1 MTADNLQYEIAIPEQ
16 LTDGDWN
23 ELIEVTHKAYEEHAR
38 RGLTILSVSCS
49 LDFLKRRCM
58 GNKLILVRHGE
69 RIVAY
74 YCYAILTQ
82 PNNKKAL
89 KTVTLTVHPEYKRMG
104 ISCKLHDTALEQ
116 ARLLQCA
123 YGFLNTSC
131 DAPSAR
137 AAHRAAGFRDW
148 YFTHFPNANHYSI
161 VMRID
166 LHETLSP
173 IQRFK
178 ALAGS
183 WLKIHIKM
191 GKKGQA
197 RLPLRIFN
205 KIRRTFQQKCNLPIA
220 SKGNLR
226 PLSLSE
232 TQQINLS
239 ILQFFSDF
247 CNKHGLRYLLCY
259 GTLIGAIRHKG
270 FIPWDDDVDV
280 TMPIPDYYKFREL
293 IEKENP
299 HPHYKVLYGM
309 KMNVGIPYTM
319 LGDMRTLAEMPG
331 RDKGH
336 SRPVA
341 IDILPCYA
349 LSDDDESAK
358 TQIQSIANLTSE
370 SWWYLY
376 FRHSSRT
383 VRLLHRW
390 FITRNKLSSLLRK
403 IEKITNQHPW
413 GSTKRVRT
421 MAFVHTAFTWLTPH
435 DFDDYLLHPFEDST
449 FRIPRSYHEH
459 LASLYGNYMELP
471 PPHKRVANYSNAYI
485 DRKRD
490 KLSPCP

>member
-1 MTADNLQYEIAIPEQ
+1 MSSSDFQYQIVEPEQ
-16 LTDGDWN
+16 LSDADWDKLT
-23 ELIEVTHKAYEEHAR
+23 EMTHAAFKEHAE
-38 RGLTILSVSCS
+38 RGLTMLSVSCS
-49 LDFLKRRCM
+49 ASFLKNRCM
-58 GNKLILVRHGE
+58 GNKLILATAVDKIAG
-69 RIVAY
+69 Y
-74 YCYAILTQ
+74 YCYSIKPLT
-82 PNNKKAL
+82 NKQNIFKC
-89 KTVTLTVHPEYKRMG
+89 VTLAIHPGFKRRG
-104 ISCKLHDTALEQ
+104 LSRELHRLALEQ
-116 ARLLQCA
+116 ARQHDCA
-123 YGFLNTSC
+123 YGILDTSC

-148 YFTHFPNANHYSI
+148 YFTHFPNANYYSI

-191 GKKGQA
+191 DKKGQA

-232 TQQINLS
+232 TQQVNLC

-299 HPHYKVLYGM
+299 HPHYKILYGM

-459 LASLYGNYMELP
+459 LTSLYGNYMELP

-485 DRKRD
+485 EENEIN
-490 KLSPCP
+490 